1 MHSGGY
7 MKIINSA
14 MQYVMRGYKKPA
26 LDEVIQWDQIEGFLM
41 SGHDYENINQ
51 IVFLMLEGMEYH

>member
-1 MHSGGY
+1 
-7 MKIINSA
+7 MKIINSV

-26 LDEVIQWDQIEGFLM
+26 LDEVIQRDQIEGFLM
-41 SGHDYENINQ
+41 SGHGYENINQ